1 MIPKVAPWKRSTVSD
16 LESMLGSEGVLA
28 VVDVHGIPASAMLSM
43 RDGLRS
49 DMRIRVAKKRLMR
62 LAWENAGRDLD
73 ELEALLEGTVQPA
86 LVHSMTM
93 DSFQIFRRL
102 KETEEGRAAK
112 PGDVAPFD
120 IVIEK
125 MDTGMPPGP
134 IVGELNSVGIPAK
147 IMGGSV
153 QIQKRTVVLEEGE
166 VFEGDL
172 GMLLGQIG
180 VKPIVTGLKLN
191 GPLEE
196 GVRFGPSSL
205 DIDYDAFESSL
216 IAQAAGAFNL
226 ACHIGWFTP
235 ATTPTLVAKA
245 AGEAL
250 AVAIQASVTNSTTM
264 PHLIAR
270 AHGSVLAVAG
280 QLDSSALDDELA
292 NLLGQQAAAAA
303 AVVETPTEA
312 PTEAPEEEEDEEDED
327 AGFDGLGDLFG

>member
-1 MIPKVAPWKRSTVSD
+1 MIPKVAPWKRSAVSD

-86 LVHSMTM
+86 LVHSTTM

-191 GPLEE
+191 GTLEE
-196 GVRFGPSSL
+196 GVHFGPSSL

-216 IAQAAGAFNL
+216 IAWCGRLQ
-226 ACHIGWFTP
+226 
-235 ATTPTLVAKA
+235 
-245 AGEAL
+245 
-250 AVAIQASVTNSTTM
+250 SRM
-264 PHLIAR
+264 PHRMVHPGHDANTRRQGDGRGAR
-270 AHGSVLAVAG
+270 CGHPSIGD
-280 QLDSSALDDELA
+280 QLDDDATPDRPCPWRRPRCRRATRFLSAR
-292 NLLGQQAAAAA
+292 
-303 AVVETPTEA
+303 
-312 PTEAPEEEEDEEDED
+312 
-327 AGFDGLGDLFG
+327 